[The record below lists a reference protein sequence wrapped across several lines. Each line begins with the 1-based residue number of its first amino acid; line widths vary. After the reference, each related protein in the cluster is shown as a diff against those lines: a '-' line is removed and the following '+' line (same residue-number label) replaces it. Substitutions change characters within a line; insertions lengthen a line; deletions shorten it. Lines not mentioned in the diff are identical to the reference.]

1 MSSYSRGPG
10 RVRSIAVVGNAPLE
24 PSDQRADAIDG
35 ADLVIRV
42 NSFVMDAPGQPRT
55 QGSRVDVVVW
65 SRMVKA
71 TPYLFDRYRERLYV
85 MLEPM
90 RMYGRPEVWPMSW
103 PADLGF
109 VVARNDQV
117 AIPLNDALGLPWREE
132 KLAPTSGTTA
142 AWLAV
147 TLFPDAD
154 VRLTGFSFVDQPDQ
168 TRWQHQ
174 WGDAVAVGPEH
185 RIAAEARL
193 IRSWLDHGRARMLS

>member
-1 MSSYSRGPG
+1 M
-10 RVRSIAVVGNAPLE
+10 V
-24 PSDQRADAIDG
+24 
-35 ADLVIRV
+35 RV
-42 NSFVMDAPGQPRT
+42 NSFVMDTPGEPRS

-65 SRMVKA
+65 SRLVRA
-71 TPYLFDRYRERLYV
+71 TPHLFDRYRERLYV

-103 PADLGF
+103 PDDLGF

-117 AIPLNDALGLPWREE
+117 AIPLNEELGLPWREE
-132 KLAPTSGTTA
+132 HLAPTSGTTA

-154 VRLTGFSFVDQPDQ
+154 VRLAGFSFVDQPDQ
-168 TRWQHQ
+168 TSWQHQ
-174 WGDAVAVGPEH
+174 WGDSVAVGPEH

-193 IRSWLDHGRARMLS
+193 FRSWLDQGRARMLR